1 MSTLPHLQNTTIRR
15 CILRPKTV
23 EKKGLV
29 PNDGLATT
37 KQSDPGSSIAIRN
50 EEKTVFVL
58 LFCCFLRTSL
68 LNCLPSI
75 KYLCIARDKCC
86 YHHLTI
92 VTWNRALKI
101 RTAISDIKKVCSVR
115 LEKLS
120 LTSIHLGVWLFR
132 FWKRPESPYTEKR
145 SKFSRALSR
154 FDLL

>member
-1 MSTLPHLQNTTIRR
+1 MNVRL
-15 CILRPKTV
+15 CILRPKKV
-23 EKKGLV
+23 EKKRLV

-37 KQSDPGSSIAIRN
+37 KQSDPGSASLPEMERKDISFFCFY
-50 EEKTVFVL
+50 FVAFWEL
-58 LFCCFLRTSL
+58 HFSTACKVSC
-68 LNCLPSI
+68 

-101 RTAISDIKKVCSVR
+101 RTSISDIKKVCSVR

-120 LTSIHLGVWLFR
+120 LTSIHLDVWLFR
-132 FWKRPESPYTEKR
+132 FWKRPESPYTERR